1 MRVLV
6 IGGDSPIGA
15 AFVHALAQRGDI
27 VHATTRRRDTVA
39 GNRFYLDLAGDD
51 VETITLP
58 EVDIAFF
65 CAAISGFAVCRA
77 DPTLARRI
85 NVQGTG
91 KFLRRLTSNGVYS
104 VLLSSTAVFDF
115 QKPHV
120 PADTPVHPLTT
131 HGQIKAEA
139 EREFLAS
146 GALGSVLRLT
156 KVVTRHAPLYSKWI
170 AALGRNDQV
179 VAFSDLHIAPIS
191 LEDATRAM
199 CAVASDRGRGIYQ
212 VSGAHDISYFDVAR
226 YLAKMMGVPSD
237 RVRPELAAESGIPAA
252 EVARFTTLESSRIEV
267 LTGRAAPDPYHVIET
282 VFEPQIARLGRFEAS
297 PRI

>member
-1 MRVLV
+1 
-6 IGGDSPIGA
+6 
-15 AFVHALAQRGDI
+15 
-27 VHATTRRRDTVA
+27 
-39 GNRFYLDLAGDD
+39 
-51 VETITLP
+51 
-58 EVDIAFF
+58 
-65 CAAISGFAVCRA
+65 
-77 DPTLARRI
+77 
-85 NVQGTG
+85 
-91 KFLRRLTSNGVYS
+91 
-104 VLLSSTAVFDF
+104 LLSSTAVFDF

-120 PADTPVHPLTT
+120 PADTPVHPLTI

-226 YLAKMMGVPSD
+226 HLAKMMGVPSD

-252 EVARFTTLESSRIEV
+252 EVARFTTLESSRIEA

-282 VFEPQIARLGRFEAS
+282 VFEPQMARLGKFEAS

>member
-15 AFVHALAQRGDI
+15 AFVHALAQRGDT
-27 VHATTRRRDTVA
+27 VHATTRRGDTVA

-77 DPTLARRI
+77 DPTSARRV

-91 KFLRRLTSNGVYS
+91 KLLRRLTGNGVYS

-146 GALGSVLRLT
+146 RKMRSILR
-156 KVVTRHAPLYSKWI
+156 
-170 AALGRNDQV
+170 
-179 VAFSDLHIAPIS
+179 
-191 LEDATRAM
+191 
-199 CAVASDRGRGIYQ
+199 
-212 VSGAHDISYFDVAR
+212 
-226 YLAKMMGVPSD
+226 
-237 RVRPELAAESGIPAA
+237 RVRVTGWRLPGSGPRPGKVTSILPAA
-252 EVARFTTLESSRIEV
+252 SSFSKAACSSRMRCISSAVWIEAFAS
-267 LTGRAAPDPYHVIET
+267 LMRWPAAGRSAADK
-282 VFEPQIARLGRFEAS
+282 
-297 PRI
+297 